1 MAQYDPTTSHGLVPV
16 IGMWGLGEGFV
27 FGGAGLVPGALVR
40 WPAGPGSPL
49 GVVVGTDGNRV
60 EVRLDGIDEVR
71 VFNARSAGIE
81 RVPLQGI
88 VRRVSNGA
96 IGSVHAQAT
105 AAPPRW
111 QVLVDQRIITVAE
124 ADLRPH
130 AADDA
135 RSRIL
140 AGRLGSARQ
149 FALAITARR
158 CEIAQMTS
166 DLVAL
171 GESRVAVKPHQVSVV
186 HRVITSYPHRFLL
199 CDEVGLGKT
208 IEAGMILKELRA
220 RGGAGRC
227 IVIAPANLLR
237 QWQFELKSKFNE
249 TFSIINSDTVRYLR
263 QSRGFTGNPFEIHD
277 NVIVSSS
284 WITADERSKQV
295 SDVSWDIVIVD
306 EAHHARVH
314 VSGRRREETRLYRV
328 VRDLVSPD
336 AFSKRAAL
344 FLTATPMQL
353 DSGELY
359 SLIELL
365 DPALFPT
372 EQHFDRHRGQMRGL
386 SRLVRELSEGGFPP
400 PGLDASEVAAEVAA
414 WLEVAPEIV
423 DERLRAG
430 TTSVAEVCA
439 ELSARHLLSE
449 ILIRNRKKTVGG
461 FMPRQAHR
469 WDVKLTDEERR
480 ALEAVEEFVRDGY
493 ARADRTN
500 DQITGFVMVTF
511 QKLMASSIRALRTSL
526 SRRAERLRGA
536 ARAPSAPRW
545 AKTLIAEIEDRLDQD
560 DYISALLDEVAVADI
575 EEAAELDRLV
585 ALLDDLP
592 KDSKADTL
600 LAQLR
605 ELEEHGPGVKVLLFT
620 EFRETQEYLRQRITE
635 IGWDVRMFHGQMS
648 AAAKDD
654 AVDAFRAATGPC
666 ILLSTEAGG
675 EGRNFQFC
683 HLLVNYDLP
692 WNPMKVEQR
701 IGRVDR
707 IGQDNVVQVFNFWV
721 RGTVEERVLEVL
733 DRRINVFEETVGGLD
748 PILGDAEHDLKKI
761 LRLSGEERDRALIR
775 FEELV
780 EARIQDARKAE
791 EKLRDFIMETK
802 SYSRAIAAHLSA
814 QPATVAPADMERLAT
829 ALLSS
834 VNTYIHRLD
843 DGTFE
848 IAFHEPFLS
857 NHPELTRDR
866 LRRRVVAF
874 RPDVQPDNEHVEY
887 LALGHPVIDQLVADA
902 TAPGYAGSA
911 AAFEIEAQP
920 GLESAKGW
928 LIVQEVGVPG
938 LKEVRELSPMFVHD
952 DGCVD
957 PVLGQALVARAASL
971 PNDQSLAPA
980 DVPADEVA
988 AALMVAEAAGYARL
1002 DEMEAAAHA
1011 ESGRQLSREQAKLTV
1026 YFDYRDQAA
1035 RDRLAS
1041 SRQVLAQLEAAEDQ
1055 ERRRIIPVWRANV
1068 ARDERLISELTDE
1081 RQARL
1086 ADLGRRAAGTG
1097 DLRLAAIARVEIYG

>member
-1 MAQYDPTTSHGLVPV
+1 MP
-16 IGMWGLGEGFV
+16 
-27 FGGAGLVPGALVR
+27 GGAGLVPGALVR

-49 GVVVGTDGNRV
+49 GVVVGTEGDRV
-60 EVRLDGIDEVR
+60 EVRLDGDGEVK

-88 VRRVSNGA
+88 VRRVSNGT

-105 AAPPRW
+105 SAPPRW

-130 AADDA
+130 LPDDP

-140 AGRLGSARQ
+140 AGRLGTARQ
-149 FALAITARR
+149 FALAVTARR
-158 CEIAQMTS
+158 YEIEQLTS

-227 IVIAPANLLR
+227 IVIAPANLLG

-263 QSRGFTGNPFEIHD
+263 QSQSFTGNPFEIHD

-284 WITADERSKQV
+284 WITTEERARQACE
-295 SDVSWDIVIVD
+295 VSWDMVIVD

-372 EQHFDRHRGQMRGL
+372 EQHFDRHRWQVRGL
-386 SRLVRELSEGGFPP
+386 SKLVHELSEHGFPP
-400 PGLDASEVAAEVAA
+400 PGMDASEVTGQVAA
-414 WLEVAPEIV
+414 WLGV
-423 DERLRAG
+423 DRAAADGRLRAG
-430 TTSVAEVCA
+430 AESLAQVCA

-449 ILIRNRKKTVGG
+449 ILIRNRKKAVGG

-469 WDVKLTDEERR
+469 WEVQLTGEERR
-480 ALEAVEEFVRDGY
+480 ALESVEAFVRDGY

-500 DQITGFVMVTF
+500 DQIAGFVMVIF

-526 SRRAERLRGA
+526 SRRAERLRKA
-536 ARAPSAPRW
+536 AQAPSVPRW
-545 AKTLIAEIEDRLDQD
+545 ARAAIAEFEDRLDQD
-560 DYISALLDEVAVADI
+560 EYVSALLDQVAVADA
-575 EEAAELDRLV
+575 EEATELDRLV
-585 ALLDDLP
+585 ALLDELTV
-592 KDSKADTL
+592 DSKADTL
-600 LAQLR
+600 LVQLR
-605 ELEEHGPGVKVLLFT
+605 ELEEHEPGAKVLLFT
-620 EFRETQEYLRQRITE
+620 EFRETQEYLRHRITE
-635 IGWDVRMFHGQMS
+635 IGWDVRLFHGQMS
-648 AAAKDD
+648 AAAKDA
-654 AVDAFRAATGPC
+654 AVEAFRASTGPAV
-666 ILLSTEAGG
+666 LLSTEAGG

-692 WNPMKVEQR
+692 WNPMRVEQR

-707 IGQDNVVQVFNFWV
+707 IGQASVVQVFNFWV
-721 RGTVEERVLEVL
+721 QGTVEEKVLDVL

-748 PILGDAEHDLKKI
+748 PILGDTEHDLKEI
-761 LRLSGEERDRALIR
+761 LRLGGEDRERALHR
-775 FEELV
+775 FEEQV
-780 EARIQDARKAE
+780 EARIREARAAE

-802 SYSRAIAAHLSA
+802 SYSRAIAAQLSA
-814 QPATVAPADMERLAT
+814 QPAQVSPADMERLAT
-829 ALLSS
+829 ALLAS
-834 VNTYIHRLD
+834 VNTYIHRVG

-848 IAFHEPFLS
+848 ITFHEPFLS
-857 NHPELTRDR
+857 DHPELTRDR
-866 LRRRVVAF
+866 PRRRVVAF
-874 RPDVQPDNEHVEY
+874 RPDVQPDSEHVEY
-887 LALGHPVIDQLVADA
+887 LALGHPVIDQLVSDV

-911 AAFEIEAQP
+911 AAFEIEEQP
-920 GLESAKGW
+920 GMDPAKGW
-928 LIVQEVGVPG
+928 LIVHEVGVPG
-938 LKEVRELSPMFVHD
+938 LKEIRELAPVFVHE
-952 DGCVD
+952 DGRAD
-957 PVLGQALVARAASL
+957 PALGQALVARAASF
-971 PNDQSLAPA
+971 PNDRSLTPA
-980 DVPADEVA
+980 DVPAAEA
-988 AALMVAEAAGYARL
+988 GAALMIAEPVGYARL
-1002 DEMEAAAHA
+1002 DEMEAAARA
-1011 ESGRQLSREQAKLTV
+1011 ESERQLGREQAKLTA

-1041 SRQVLAQLEAAEDQ
+1041 SRQVLVQLEASEDP

-1068 ARDERLISELTDE
+1068 ARDERLIRELAAD
-1081 RQARL
+1081 RLARL
-1086 ADLGRRAAGTG
+1086 AELDQRAGGSG
-1097 DLRLAAIARVEIYG
+1097 DLRLVAIARVEIYGKESW